1 MGERADAVVIGCGIV
16 GANIAFQ
23 LARRGLK
30 KVVVLEKS
38 AIAAGASCKGG
49 AIVGS
54 HFKHDVKRRLARKSF
69 ESWINFNDVYGVK
82 EHYFER
88 RGQIWLGGAG
98 HATHMRSIVEVQH
111 EAGSGARMLSASDV
125 HELAPQI
132 SLEDSVAFAYEPDGG
147 MVDAIGATSAVAEAA
162 HRAGADLRVGI
173 AARAISLKHGHADG
187 VKTDAGSISS
197 PLVFN
202 AANVWATR
210 LLKPLG
216 VRVPLTAA
224 RAQIGLFRRPDDFN
238 PPLPIVL
245 DLIQGTH
252 ICDYPGNL
260 MLVGRIGRLREES
273 APDPDDYAEN
283 ADWSVIRQFRDE
295 VWRRFPIMRRSAFRG
310 GFSGINDISPDSLPI
325 IDRVPDAE
333 GLFLACGFSGS
344 GFCYAPAIGQLLT
357 EWALDGAASI
367 DIAALSLERFAATS
381 SDDPASGMEAASRAG
396 LNNDPE

>member
-38 AIAAGASCKGG
+38 AIAAGASGKGG

-54 HFKHDVKRRLARKSF
+54 HFKHDVKWRLARKSF
-69 ESWINFNDVYGVK
+69 ESWANFNDVYGVK

-88 RGQIWLGGAG
+88 RGQVWLGGSD
-98 HATHMRSIVEVQH
+98 HAMNMRSIVELQRA
-111 EAGSGARMLSASDV
+111 AGSDARLLSASEV
-125 HELAPQI
+125 HDLVPQI

-162 HRAGADLRVGI
+162 HRAGADLRVGV
-173 AARAISLKHGHADG
+173 AARAISVKRNHTDG
-187 VKTDAGSISS
+187 VKTDAGTISS

-202 AANVWATR
+202 AANAWAMR

-216 VRVPLTAA
+216 IRFPMSAA

-252 ICDYPGNL
+252 MCDYPGNL
-260 MLVGRIGRLREES
+260 MLVGRIGRLQEES
-273 APDPDDYAEN
+273 PPDPDDYPEN

-310 GFSGINDISPDSLPI
+310 GFSGINDINPDALPI

-333 GLFLACGFSGS
+333 GLFVACGFNGA
-344 GFCYAPAIGQLLT
+344 GFCYAPAIGQLMA
-357 EWALDGAASI
+357 EWALDGAPST
-367 DIAALSLERFAATS
+367 DIAALTLERFAATS
-381 SDDPASGMEAASRAG
+381 SEDASRGMKGAPRAD
-396 LNNDPE
+396 LNE